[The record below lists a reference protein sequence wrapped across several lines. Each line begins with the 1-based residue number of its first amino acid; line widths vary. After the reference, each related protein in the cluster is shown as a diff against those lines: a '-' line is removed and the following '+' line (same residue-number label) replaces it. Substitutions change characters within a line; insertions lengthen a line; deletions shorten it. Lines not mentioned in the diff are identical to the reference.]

1 MSIEK
6 NIGLVATDLDGTLL
20 RNDKTISQ
28 DDLKMLELL
37 GDRNILRVVATG
49 RNLRKVREVIPVHV
63 PFDYVAFSSGAG
75 IYDCLN
81 QNLIYAQNIQKDTV
95 NQILRL
101 LIAKD
106 LNFHLFRAV
115 PDNSRCWYH
124 RGATFCQEFERYFEF
139 HNSLAEA
146 LPKNGMVDSDACQ
159 FLVMFR
165 DAAQFHDLKAELEL
179 QFDDIK
185 VLRASSPL
193 DTGYVWMEIFHRT
206 VSKGNAIRFLCE
218 HRRILPEK
226 TFGIGNDYNDL
237 DLLDFTSF
245 SYLTDNGPEELKAR
259 YRYAPSNE
267 NSAFSVS
274 LKNHL

>member
-1 MSIEK
+1 MSVEK

-20 RNDKTISQ
+20 RNDKSISP
-28 DDLKMLELL
+28 DDLRMLELL
-37 GDRNILRVVATG
+37 GERNILRVVATG
-49 RNLRKVREVIPVHV
+49 RNLKKVREVIPDHV

-75 IYDCLN
+75 IYDCLKRE
-81 QNLIYAQNIQKDTV
+81 LIYYQNIQQGTV
-95 NQILRL
+95 NRILEL
-101 LIAKD
+101 LITKD
-106 LNFHLFRAV
+106 LNFHLFRPV
-115 PDNSRCWYH
+115 PNNFRCWYH
-124 RGATFCQEFERYFEF
+124 RGKEFCHEFERYFGF
-139 HNSLAEA
+139 HNSVSEA
-146 LPKNGMVDSDACQ
+146 LPNSGQVNSDACQ

-165 DAAQFHDLKAELEL
+165 DAAQFHDLKAELEH
-179 QFDDIK
+179 QCEDIK

-193 DTGYVWMEIFHRT
+193 DSGYVWMEIFHRT

-218 HRRILPEK
+218 HRQILPET

-267 NSAFSVS
+267 ENAFSVS

>member
-1 MSIEK
+1 MSFEK

-20 RNDKTISQ
+20 RNDKTISPE
-28 DDLKMLELL
+28 DLDMLNVL
-37 GDRNILRVVATG
+37 GQRNILRVVATG
-49 RNLRKVREVIPVHV
+49 RNLRKVREVVAEHV

-75 IYDCLN
+75 IYDCDS
-81 QNLIYAQNIQKDTV
+81 QQLIYAQNISNETV
-95 NQILRL
+95 RQIVQVLV
-101 LIAKD
+101 AKD
-106 LNFHLFRAV
+106 LNFYLFRPV

-124 RGATFCQEFERYFEF
+124 RGETHCHEFERYLSAHTTMAEELPR
-139 HNSLAEA
+139 NS
-146 LPKNGMVDSDACQ
+146 GVRSDACQ

-165 DAAQFHDLKAELEL
+165 EVSRFHDLKVELEHS
-179 QFDDIK
+179 FDDIK
-185 VLRASSPL
+185 VLRATSPL
-193 DTGYVWMEIFHRT
+193 ETGYVWMEIFHRT

-218 HRRILPEK
+218 HRQILPDT

-245 SYLTDNGPEELKAR
+245 SYITANGPEELKDR

-267 NSAFSVS
+267 ESAFSVS